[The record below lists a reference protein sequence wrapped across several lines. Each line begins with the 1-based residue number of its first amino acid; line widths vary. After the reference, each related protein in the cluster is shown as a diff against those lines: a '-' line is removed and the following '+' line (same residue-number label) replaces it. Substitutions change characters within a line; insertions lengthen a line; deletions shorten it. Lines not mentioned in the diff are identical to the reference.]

1 MKEKTQNRRLS
12 LLMLLALLAGSM
24 SFARAQSGPMTLQ
37 QCIDYGLTKN
47 KGVLKSKLEIERADE
62 KRAETRSEYLPQV
75 NGSISFQD
83 NLKLQTSILPGELIG
98 QPGTQVPVQFG
109 TKYNTS
115 AGVDAKQ
122 VIYNQSLIYAMRLT
136 RENFKVSEINARK
149 TEEQL
154 IYDIAGAYYSA
165 QISFTQKKLVESNL
179 AQIDSLY
186 KITQIQLENDAAKQ
200 LDLDKL
206 TVNKTNLQTELIT
219 STSSYEKQLL
229 LLKYYMGMPL
239 DGAIE
244 VTEINTKEQ
253 QPAAIVDMNSLY
265 NTDLELIQAQ
275 REIYTVT
282 LKQIRAGYLP
292 SLSLSFQSSVQNMQN
307 DLRMFN
313 KNAQWFPTSYL
324 GLNLSIPI
332 FDGLAKNSRVKQTK
346 IQIEQSVL
354 EEEYLT
360 ENLKM
365 QRENAN
371 NTLKA
376 NQAALTSQ
384 QSNIELAQKVYAVTQ
399 AQFVGGIATV
409 TDLVNAE
416 TSLRDAQT
424 NYLKALV
431 QVKLGELDLIKSTG
445 NIGTL
450 K

>member
-37 QCIDYGLTKN
+37 QCVKYGLTN
-47 KGVLKSKLEIERADE
+47 NRGVLKSKLEIDRANE

-115 AGVDAKQ
+115 AGVEAKQ
-122 VIYNQSLIYAMRLT
+122 ALYNQSLIYAMKLT
-136 RENFKVSEINARK
+136 RQNAKVSEINAKK
-149 TEEQL
+149 TEDQL
-154 IYDIAGAYYSA
+154 IYDIASAYYTA
-165 QISFTQKKLVESNL
+165 QISLTQKKLVESNL

-219 STSSYEKQLL
+219 STNSYNQQLL

-239 DGAIE
+239 DSSIE
-244 VTEINTKEQ
+244 VDSI
-253 QPAAIVDMNSLY
+253 DMNAQSATIIDTKSLD
-265 NTDLELIQAQ
+265 NTDVELVLAQ
-275 REIYTVT
+275 REIYSVT
-282 LKQIRAGYLP
+282 LQQIRAGYLP
-292 SLSLSFQSSVQNMQN
+292 SLSLSFQASVQNMQN

-313 KNAQWFPTSYL
+313 KNSEWFPTSYV

-332 FDGLAKNSRVKQTK
+332 FDGLAKNSRAKQTK

-360 ENLKM
+360 EKLKM

-376 NQAALTSQ
+376 NQSALTSQ
-384 QSNIELAQKVYAVTQ
+384 QQNIELAQKVYTVTM
-399 AQFVGGIATV
+399 AQFIGGIATI

-445 NIGTL
+445 NIGSI

>member
-1 MKEKTQNRRLS
+1 MKENTHNRRLS
-12 LLMLLALLAGSM
+12 LLMLLVLLAGSM

-37 QCIDYGLTKN
+37 QCVQYGLTKN

-75 NGSISFQD
+75 NGTISFQD

-115 AGVDAKQ
+115 LGVDAKQ
-122 VIYNQSLIYAMRLT
+122 VIYNQSLIYGMKLT
-136 RENFKVSEINARK
+136 KENIKVSEINAKK

-154 IYDIAGAYYSA
+154 IYDIATAYYST
-165 QISFTQKKLVESNL
+165 QISFTQRKLVESNL
-179 AQIDSLY
+179 AQIDSLF
-186 KITQIQLENDAAKQ
+186 KITQIQFENDAAKQ

-206 TVNKTNLQTELIT
+206 TVNKTNLQTELVT
-219 STSSYEKQLL
+219 STTNYEQQLL

-239 DGAIE
+239 DASIE
-244 VTEINTKEQ
+244 VTSIDMNE
-253 QPAAIVDMNSLY
+253 QPAAIIDTKSLY
-265 NTDLELIQAQ
+265 TTDLELIQAQ
-275 REIYTVT
+275 REIYSVT
-282 LKQIRAGYLP
+282 LQQIRAGYLP

-307 DLRMFN
+307 DLRMFS
-313 KNAQWFPTSYL
+313 KNAEWFPTSYV

-346 IQIEQSVL
+346 IQLEESVL

-360 ENLKM
+360 EKLKM

-376 NQAALTSQ
+376 NQAALISQ
-384 QSNIELAQKVYAVTQ
+384 QQNIELAQKVYNITM
-399 AQFVGGIATV
+399 AQFVGGIV
-409 TDLVNAE
+409 TITELVNAE
-416 TSLRDAQT
+416 TSLREAQT

-445 NIGTL
+445 NIRTL
-450 K
+450 N

>member
-1 MKEKTQNRRLS
+1 MKERIQNHRLS

-24 SFARAQSGPMTLQ
+24 SFARAQSGQMSLQ
-37 QCIDYGLTKN
+37 QCVQYGLTNN
-47 KGVLKSKLEIERADE
+47 KGVLKSKLEIDRANE
-62 KRAETRSEYLPQV
+62 KRTETRSEYLPQV
-75 NGSISFQD
+75 NGTVSFQD

-115 AGVDAKQ
+115 AGIDAKQ
-122 VIYNQSLIYAMRLT
+122 VIYNQSLIYAMKLT
-136 RENFKVSEINARK
+136 RQSTKVSEINAKK

-154 IYDIAGAYYSA
+154 IYDIASAYYA
-165 QISFTQKKLVESNL
+165 TQISFTQKKLVESNL

-186 KITQIQLENDAAKQ
+186 KITQIQFENDAAKQ

-219 STSSYEKQLL
+219 STSNYEQQLL

-239 DGAIE
+239 DTSIE
-244 VTEINTKEQ
+244 VAAIDMKEQ
-253 QPAAIVDMNSLY
+253 SATMIDIKSLN
-265 NTDLELIQAQ
+265 NTDLELVQAQ
-275 REIYTVT
+275 REIYSVT
-282 LKQIRAGYLP
+282 LQQIRAGYLP

-307 DLRMFN
+307 NLRMFD
-313 KNAQWFPTSYL
+313 KGAKWFPTSYV

-346 IQIEQSVL
+346 FQMEQSVL

-365 QRENAN
+365 QRENAT

-376 NQAALTSQ
+376 NQSALASQ
-384 QSNIELAQKVYAVTQ
+384 QQNIELAQKVYTITM
-399 AQFVGGIATV
+399 AQFIGGIATI
-409 TDLVNAE
+409 TDIVNAE

-445 NIGTL
+445 NIRTL
-450 K
+450 N

>member
-1 MKEKTQNRRLS
+1 MKEKTHNRRLS
-12 LLMLLALLAGSM
+12 LLMLFALLAGSM

-37 QCIDYGLTKN
+37 QCIQYGLTKN
-47 KGVLKSKLEIERADE
+47 KGVLKSKLEIDRANE
-62 KRAETRSEYLPQV
+62 KRTETRSEYLPQV

-115 AGVDAKQ
+115 AGIDAKQ
-122 VIYNQSLIYAMRLT
+122 VLYNQSLIYGMRLT
-136 RENFKVSEINARK
+136 RENAKVSEINAKK

-154 IYDIAGAYYSA
+154 IYDIAGAYYST
-165 QISFTQKKLVESNL
+165 QISFTQRKLVESNL

-186 KITQIQLENDAAKQ
+186 KITKIQLENDAAKQ

-219 STSSYEKQLL
+219 STSNYEQQLL

-239 DGAIE
+239 DAAIE
-244 VTEINTKEQ
+244 VTAIDMNEKPSAIINTE
-253 QPAAIVDMNSLY
+253 SLY
-265 NTDLELIQAQ
+265 TTDLELIQAQ
-275 REIYTVT
+275 REIYSVT
-282 LKQIRAGYLP
+282 LQQIRAGYLP

-307 DLRMFN
+307 DLRMFS
-313 KNAQWFPTSYL
+313 KNAKWFPTSYV
-324 GLNLSIPI
+324 GVSLSIPI
-332 FDGLAKNSRVKQTK
+332 FDGLAKNSRAKQTK
-346 IQIEQSVL
+346 IQLEESVL

-360 ENLKM
+360 EKLKM

-376 NQAALTSQ
+376 NQSALISQ
-384 QSNIELAQKVYAVTQ
+384 QQNIELAQKVYTVTM
-399 AQFVGGIATV
+399 AQFVGGIATI

-431 QVKLGELDLIKSTG
+431 QVKIGELDLIKSTG
-445 NIGTL
+445 NIRTL
-450 K
+450 N

>member
-1 MKEKTQNRRLS
+1 MKEKTQNRHLS

-24 SFARAQSGPMTLQ
+24 SFARAQSGQLSLQ
-37 QCIDYGLTKN
+37 QCVQYGLAKN
-47 KGVLKSKLEIERADE
+47 KGVLKSKLEIDRANE

-75 NGSISFQD
+75 NGSITFQD

-115 AGVDAKQ
+115 AGIDAKQ
-122 VIYNQSLIYAMRLT
+122 VIYNQSLIYSMKLT
-136 RENFKVSEINARK
+136 KQSTKVSEINAKK

-154 IYDIAGAYYSA
+154 IYDIASAYYSA
-165 QISFTQKKLVESNL
+165 QISLTQKKLVESNL

-186 KITQIQLENDAAKQ
+186 KITQIQFENDAAKQ

-219 STSSYEKQLL
+219 STTSYEQQLM

-239 DGAIE
+239 TDAIE
-244 VTEINTKEQ
+244 ISEVDMSGQSSSLINTE
-253 QPAAIVDMNSLY
+253 SLD
-265 NTDLELIQAQ
+265 NTDLELVQTQ
-275 REIYTVT
+275 REIYSVT
-282 LKQIRAGYLP
+282 LQQIRAGYLP
-292 SLSLSFQSSVQNMQN
+292 SLSLSFQSSVQNQQN
-307 DLRMFN
+307 NLRIFQ
-313 KNAQWFPTSYL
+313 KDAQWFPNSYV

-346 IQIEQSVL
+346 IQLEQSVL

-360 ENLKM
+360 EKLKM

-376 NQAALTSQ
+376 NQSALTSQ
-384 QSNIELAQKVYAVTQ
+384 QSNIELAQKVYGITQ
-399 AQFVGGIATV
+399 AQFVGGIATI

-416 TSLRDAQT
+416 NSLRDAQT

-445 NIGTL
+445 NIGNI

>member
-37 QCIDYGLTKN
+37 QCVQYGLTKN
-47 KGVLKSKLEIERADE
+47 KGVLKSKLEIERANE

-75 NGSISFQD
+75 NGTVSFQD

-98 QPGTQVPVQFG
+98 QPGTQIPVQFG

-122 VIYNQSLIYAMRLT
+122 VIYNQSLIYAMKLT

-154 IYDIAGAYYSA
+154 IYDIASAYYSA
-165 QISFTQKKLVESNL
+165 QISFTQKNLVQSNL

-186 KITQIQLENDAAKQ
+186 KITQIQFENDAAKQ

-244 VTEINTKEQ
+244 VTEINTDEK
-253 QPAAIVDMNSLY
+253 PAAIADMNSLY

-275 REIYTVT
+275 REIYSVT
-282 LKQIRAGYLP
+282 LQQIRAGYLP

-307 DLRMFN
+307 DLRMFS
-313 KNAQWFPTSYL
+313 KNAQWFPTSYV

-332 FDGLAKNSRVKQTK
+332 FDGLAKNSRAKQTK

-371 NTLKA
+371 NNLKA

-450 K
+450 TK

>member
-24 SFARAQSGPMTLQ
+24 SFVRAQSGQLSLQ
-37 QCIDYGLTKN
+37 QCVQYGLTKN
-47 KGVLKSKLEIERADE
+47 KGVIKSKLEIDRANE

-75 NGSISFQD
+75 NGSVSFQD
-83 NLKLQTSILPGELIG
+83 NLKLQTSILPGELAG
-98 QPGTQVPVQFG
+98 QPGTQIPVQFG
-109 TKYNTS
+109 TKYNTT
-115 AGVDAKQ
+115 AGFDAKQ
-122 VIYNQSLIYAMRLT
+122 VIYNQSMIYGMRLT
-136 RENFKVSEINARK
+136 RESIKISEINAKK

-154 IYDIAGAYYSA
+154 IYDIASAYYSA
-165 QISFTQKKLVESNL
+165 QISLTQKKLVESNL

-186 KITQIQLENDAAKQ
+186 KITQIQFDNDAAKQ

-219 STSSYEKQLL
+219 STTNYEQQLM

-239 DGAIE
+239 NDAIQVSE
-244 VTEINTKEQ
+244 IDMSGQASSLINTE
-253 QPAAIVDMNSLY
+253 SLN
-265 NTDLELIQAQ
+265 NTDVELVQAQ
-275 REIYTVT
+275 REIYSVT
-282 LKQIRAGYLP
+282 LQQIRAGYLP
-292 SLSLSFQSSVQNMQN
+292 SLSLNFQASVMNMQN
-307 DLRMFN
+307 DLRMFQ
-313 KNAQWFPTSYL
+313 KGAQWFPTSYV

-346 IQIEQSVL
+346 IQLEQSVL

-376 NQAALTSQ
+376 NQSALTSQ
-384 QSNIELAQKVYAVTQ
+384 KSNIELAQKVYGITQ
-399 AQFVGGIATV
+399 AQFVGGIATI

-416 TSLRDAQT
+416 NSLRDAQT

-445 NIGTL
+445 NIGSI

>member
-1 MKEKTQNRRLS
+1 M
-12 LLMLLALLAGSM
+12 
-24 SFARAQSGPMTLQ
+24 
-37 QCIDYGLTKN
+37 
-47 KGVLKSKLEIERADE
+47 
-62 KRAETRSEYLPQV
+62 
-75 NGSISFQD
+75 
-83 NLKLQTSILPGELIG
+83 
-98 QPGTQVPVQFG
+98 
-109 TKYNTS
+109 
-115 AGVDAKQ
+115 
-122 VIYNQSLIYAMRLT
+122 IYDQSLIYAMKLT
-136 RENFKVSEINARK
+136 RQNFKVSEINAKK

-154 IYDIAGAYYSA
+154 IYDIASAYYSA

-179 AQIDSLY
+179 SQIDSLY
-186 KITQIQLENDAAKQ
+186 KITQIQFENDAAKQ

-206 TVNKTNLQTELIT
+206 TVNKTNLQTDLIT
-219 STSSYEKQLL
+219 STTTYEKQLL

-244 VTEINTKEQ
+244 ITETNINEQSAGAIIDTK
-253 QPAAIVDMNSLY
+253 SLN

-275 REIYTVT
+275 REVYAVT
-282 LKQIRAGYLP
+282 LQQIKAGYLP
-292 SLSLSFQSSVQNMQN
+292 SLSLSFHSSIQNQQN
-307 DLRMFN
+307 NLRLFE
-313 KNAQWFPTSYL
+313 KNAKWFPNSYV
-324 GLNLSIPI
+324 GVNLTVPI

-346 IQIEQSVL
+346 IQMEQSVL

-376 NQAALTSQ
+376 NQAALNSQ

-416 TSLRDAQT
+416 NSLREAQT

-445 NIGTL
+445 NIGTI

>member
-1 MKEKTQNRRLS
+1 MKERTQNYRLS

-24 SFARAQSGPMTLQ
+24 SFVRAQSGQMSLQ
-37 QCIDYGLTKN
+37 QCVQYGLTKN
-47 KGVLKSKLEIERADE
+47 KGVLKSKLEIDRTNE
-62 KRAETRSEYLPQV
+62 KRTETRSEYLPQV
-75 NGSISFQD
+75 NGSVSVQD

-109 TKYNTS
+109 TKFNTS
-115 AGVDAKQ
+115 AGIDAKQ
-122 VIYNQSLIYAMRLT
+122 VIYDQSLIYAMKLT
-136 RENFKVSEINARK
+136 RQSTKVSEINARK

-154 IYDIAGAYYSA
+154 IYDIASAYYSA
-165 QISFTQKKLVESNL
+165 QISFTQKQLVESNL

-186 KITQIQLENDAAKQ
+186 KITQIQFENDAAKQ

-206 TVNKTNLQTELIT
+206 TVNKTNLQSELIT
-219 STSSYEKQLL
+219 STTSYEQQLM

-239 DGAIE
+239 DESIE
-244 VTEINTKEQ
+244 VISIDIKEPSATIIDTK
-253 QPAAIVDMNSLY
+253 SLN

-275 REIYTVT
+275 REIYSVT
-282 LKQIRAGYLP
+282 LQQIKAGYLP
-292 SLSLSFQSSVQNMQN
+292 SLSLSFHSSIQNQQN
-307 DLRMFN
+307 NFRIFSN
-313 KNAQWFPTSYL
+313 NAKWFPNSYV
-324 GLNLSIPI
+324 GVNLNIPI

-346 IQIEQSVL
+346 IQMEQSVL
-354 EEEYLT
+354 EEEYMA

-399 AQFVGGIATV
+399 AQFVGGIATI
-409 TDLVNAE
+409 TDMVNAE

-445 NIGTL
+445 NIGNI

>member
-1 MKEKTQNRRLS
+1 MKERTQNYRLS

-24 SFARAQSGPMTLQ
+24 SFVRAQSGQMSLQ
-37 QCIDYGLTKN
+37 QCVQYGLTKN
-47 KGVLKSKLEIERADE
+47 KGVLKSKLEVDRTNE

-75 NGSISFQD
+75 NGTVSVQD

-109 TKYNTS
+109 TKFNTS
-115 AGVDAKQ
+115 AGIDAKQ
-122 VIYNQSLIYAMRLT
+122 VIYDQSLIYAMKLT
-136 RENFKVSEINARK
+136 RQSTKVSEINARK

-154 IYDIAGAYYSA
+154 IYDIASAYYAA
-165 QISFTQKKLVESNL
+165 QISFTQKQLVESNL
-179 AQIDSLY
+179 SQIDSLY
-186 KITQIQLENDAAKQ
+186 KITQIQFENDAAKQ

-219 STSSYEKQLL
+219 STNNYEQQLL

-239 DGAIE
+239 ESSIE
-244 VTEINTKEQ
+244 VTSIDLKEQ
-253 QPAAIVDMNSLY
+253 STRIIDTKSLD
-265 NTDLELIQAQ
+265 NTDLELNLAQ
-275 REIYTVT
+275 REIYSVT
-282 LKQIRAGYLP
+282 LQQIKAGYLP
-292 SLSLSFQSSVQNMQN
+292 SLSLSFHSSIQNQQN
-307 DLRMFN
+307 NFRIFSNDA
-313 KNAQWFPTSYL
+313 KWFPNSYV
-324 GLNLSIPI
+324 GVNLNIPI

-360 ENLKM
+360 EKLKM

-384 QSNIELAQKVYAVTQ
+384 QSNIELAQKVYTVTM
-399 AQFVGGIATV
+399 AQFVGGIATI
-409 TDLVNAE
+409 TDIVNAE

-445 NIGTL
+445 NIRTL
-450 K
+450 N

>member
-1 MKEKTQNRRLS
+1 MKERTQNYRLN

-24 SFARAQSGPMTLQ
+24 SFVRAQSGQMSLQ
-37 QCIDYGLTKN
+37 QCVQYGLTKN
-47 KGVLKSKLEIERADE
+47 KGVLKSKLEVDRINE
-62 KRAETRSEYLPQV
+62 KRAETRAEYLPQV
-75 NGSISFQD
+75 NGTVSVQD

-109 TKYNTS
+109 TKFNTS
-115 AGVDAKQ
+115 AGIDAKQ
-122 VIYNQSLIYAMRLT
+122 VIYDQSLIYSMKLT
-136 RENFKVSEINARK
+136 RQSTKVSEINARK

-154 IYDIAGAYYSA
+154 IYDIASAYYAA
-165 QISFTQKKLVESNL
+165 QISFTQKQLVESNL
-179 AQIDSLY
+179 SQIDSLY
-186 KITQIQLENDAAKQ
+186 KITQIQFDNDAAKQ

-219 STSSYEKQLL
+219 STRNYEQQLL

-239 DGAIE
+239 ESSIE
-244 VTEINTKEQ
+244 VTSIDLNAQSATIIDTK
-253 QPAAIVDMNSLY
+253 SLD
-265 NTDLELIQAQ
+265 NTDLELNLAQ
-275 REIYTVT
+275 REVYSVT
-282 LKQIRAGYLP
+282 LQQIKAGYLP
-292 SLSLSFQSSVQNMQN
+292 SLSLSFHSSIQNQQN
-307 DLRMFN
+307 NFRIFSNDA
-313 KNAQWFPTSYL
+313 KWFPNSYI
-324 GLNLSIPI
+324 GVNLNIPI
-332 FDGLAKNSRVKQTK
+332 FDGLAKNSRVKQTR

-384 QSNIELAQKVYAVTQ
+384 QSNIELAQKVYTVTM
-399 AQFVGGIATV
+399 AQFVGGIATI
-409 TDLVNAE
+409 TDIVNAE
-416 TSLRDAQT
+416 NSMRDAQT

-445 NIGTL
+445 NIRTL
-450 K
+450 N

>member
-1 MKEKTQNRRLS
+1 MKERIQNRRLS
-12 LLMLLALLAGSM
+12 LLMLLVLLTGSM
-24 SFARAQSGPMTLQ
+24 SFVRAQSGQMSLQ
-37 QCIDYGLTKN
+37 QCVQYGLTKN
-47 KGVLKSKLEIERADE
+47 KGVLKSKLEIERMDE
-62 KRAETRSEYLPQV
+62 KRNETRADYLPQV
-75 NGSISFQD
+75 TGSVTFQD

-122 VIYNQSLIYAMRLT
+122 VIYDQSLIYAMKLT
-136 RENFKVSEINARK
+136 RQNFKVSEINVKK

-154 IYDIAGAYYSA
+154 IYDIASAYYGA
-165 QISFTQKKLVESNL
+165 QISYTQKKLIESNL
-179 AQIDSLY
+179 SQIDSLY
-186 KITQIQLENDAAKQ
+186 KITQIQFENDAAKQ

-206 TVNKTNLQTELIT
+206 TVNKTNLQSDLANSIT
-219 STSSYEKQLL
+219 NYEKQLL

-239 DGAIE
+239 NEGIE
-244 VTEINTKEQ
+244 VPAININEQSATIVNTE
-253 QPAAIVDMNSLY
+253 SLN

-275 REIYTVT
+275 REVYNVT
-282 LKQIRAGYLP
+282 LQQIRAGYLP
-292 SLSLSFQSSVQNMQN
+292 SLSLSFHSSIQNQQN
-307 DLRMFN
+307 NLRLFE
-313 KNAQWFPTSYL
+313 KNAKWFPNSYV
-324 GLNLSIPI
+324 GINLTIPI

-346 IQIEQSVL
+346 IQLEQSVL

-371 NTLKA
+371 NALKA

-384 QSNIELAQKVYAVTQ
+384 QSNIELAQKVYVITQ
-399 AQFVGGIATV
+399 AQFVGGIATI

-416 TSLRDAQT
+416 NSLRDAQA

-445 NIGTL
+445 NIATL
-450 K
+450 R

>member
-37 QCIDYGLTKN
+37 QCVQYGLTKN
-47 KGVLKSKLEIERADE
+47 KGVLKSKLEIDRANE

-109 TKYNTS
+109 TKYNTT
-115 AGVDAKQ
+115 AGVEAKQ
-122 VIYNQSLIYAMRLT
+122 VLYNQSLIYAMRLT
-136 RENFKVSEINARK
+136 RENFKVSEINAKK

-154 IYDIAGAYYSA
+154 IYDIASAYYSA
-165 QISFTQKKLVESNL
+165 QISLTQKKLVESNL

-186 KITQIQLENDAAKQ
+186 KITQIQFENDAAKQ

-206 TVNKTNLQTELIT
+206 TVNKTNLQTDLIT
-219 STSSYEKQLL
+219 NTSNYEKQLL
-229 LLKYYMGMPL
+229 LLKYYIGMPL

-244 VTEINTKEQ
+244 VTEINTGEK
-253 QPAAIVDMNSLY
+253 PAALADMNSLY

-275 REIYTVT
+275 REIYSVT
-282 LKQIRAGYLP
+282 LQQIRAGYLP
-292 SLSLSFQSSVQNMQN
+292 SLSLSFQASVQNMQN
-307 DLRMFN
+307 DLRMFH
-313 KNAQWFPTSYL
+313 KNAEWFPTSYV

-332 FDGLAKNSRVKQTK
+332 FDGLSKNSRAKQTK

-384 QSNIELAQKVYAVTQ
+384 QSNIELAQKVYGVTQ
-399 AQFVGGIATV
+399 AQFIGGIATV

-416 TSLRDAQT
+416 NSLRDAQA

-450 K
+450 TK

>member
-12 LLMLLALLAGSM
+12 LLMLLALMAGSM
-24 SFARAQSGPMTLQ
+24 SFARAQSGPMSLQ
-37 QCIDYGLTKN
+37 QCVQYGLTNN
-47 KGVLKSKLEIERADE
+47 KGVLKSQLEIDRANE
-62 KRAETRSEYLPQV
+62 KRSETRAEYLPQV
-75 NGSISFQD
+75 NGTISFQD

-98 QPGTQVPVQFG
+98 QPGTQVPVRFG

-122 VIYNQSLIYAMRLT
+122 VLYNQSLIYAMKLT
-136 RENFKVSEINARK
+136 RQNAKISEINVKK

-154 IYDIAGAYYSA
+154 IYDIASAYYAA

-186 KITQIQLENDAAKQ
+186 KITQIQVENDAAKQ

-219 STSSYEKQLL
+219 SNNSYDQQLL
-229 LLKYYMGMPL
+229 LLKYYMGMAL
-239 DGAIE
+239 DASIEIPAIAINE
-244 VTEINTKEQ
+244 QSSAIINTE
-253 QPAAIVDMNSLY
+253 SLY
-265 NTDLELIQAQ
+265 TTDLELIQAQ
-275 REIYTVT
+275 REVYSVT
-282 LKQIRAGYLP
+282 LQQIRAGYLP

-307 DLRMFN
+307 DLRMFQ
-313 KNAQWFPTSYL
+313 KGAKWFPTSYV
-324 GLNLSIPI
+324 GVSLSIPI
-332 FDGLAKNSRVKQTK
+332 FDGLAKNSRAKQTK
-346 IQIEQSVL
+346 IQMEESLL
-354 EEEYLT
+354 EEQYLT
-360 ENLKM
+360 EKLKM
-365 QRENAN
+365 QRTNAN

-376 NQAALTSQ
+376 NQSALTSQ
-384 QSNIELAQKVYAVTQ
+384 QQNIELAQKVYTVTM
-399 AQFVGGIATV
+399 AQFVGGIATI

-445 NIGTL
+445 NIRTL
-450 K
+450 N

>member
-1 MKEKTQNRRLS
+1 MKERIQNHRLS

-24 SFARAQSGPMTLQ
+24 SFVRAQSGQMTLQ
-37 QCIDYGLTKN
+37 QCVQYGLTKN
-47 KGVLKSKLEIERADE
+47 KGVLKSKLEIDRANE
-62 KRAETRSEYLPQV
+62 KRTETRSEYLPQV
-75 NGSISFQD
+75 SGSVSFQN

-109 TKYNTS
+109 TKYNTT
-115 AGVDAKQ
+115 AGIDAKQ
-122 VIYNQSLIYAMRLT
+122 VIYNQSLIYSMKLT
-136 RENFKVSEINARK
+136 RQSTKVSEINARK

-154 IYDIAGAYYSA
+154 IYDIASAYYAA
-165 QISFTQKKLVESNL
+165 QISFTQKQLVESNL

-186 KITQIQLENDAAKQ
+186 KITQIQFDNDAAKQ

-206 TVNKTNLQTELIT
+206 TVNKTNLQTELTT
-219 STSSYEKQLL
+219 STTNYEQQLL
-229 LLKYYMGMPL
+229 LLKYYAGMPL
-239 DGAIE
+239 DASIE
-244 VTEINTKEQ
+244 VTSIDLNGQSATIIDTK
-253 QPAAIVDMNSLY
+253 SLD
-265 NTDLELIQAQ
+265 NTDLELNMAQ
-275 REIYTVT
+275 REIYSVT
-282 LKQIRAGYLP
+282 LQQIRAGYLP
-292 SLSLSFQSSVQNMQN
+292 SLSLNFQSSVQNMQN
-307 DLRMFN
+307 DLRMFE
-313 KNAQWFPTSYL
+313 KGAKWFPTSYI

-332 FDGLAKNSRVKQTK
+332 FDGLAKNSRAKQTK

-384 QSNIELAQKVYAVTQ
+384 QSNIELAQKVYTVTM
-399 AQFVGGIATV
+399 AQFVGGIATI
-409 TDLVNAE
+409 TDIVNAE

-445 NIGTL
+445 NIGSL
-450 K
+450 NK

>member
-1 MKEKTQNRRLS
+1 MKERTQNYRLN

-24 SFARAQSGPMTLQ
+24 SFVRAQSGQMSLQ
-37 QCIDYGLTKN
+37 QCVQYGLTKN
-47 KGVLKSKLEIERADE
+47 KGVLKSKLEVDRINE
-62 KRAETRSEYLPQV
+62 KRAETRAEYLPQV
-75 NGSISFQD
+75 NGTVSVQD

-109 TKYNTS
+109 TKFNTS
-115 AGVDAKQ
+115 AGIDAKQ
-122 VIYNQSLIYAMRLT
+122 VIYDQSLIYAMKLT
-136 RENFKVSEINARK
+136 KQSTKVSEINARK

-154 IYDIAGAYYSA
+154 IYDIASAYYAA
-165 QISFTQKKLVESNL
+165 QISFTQKQLVESNL
-179 AQIDSLY
+179 SQIDSLY
-186 KITQIQLENDAAKQ
+186 KITQIQFDNDAAKQ

-206 TVNKTNLQTELIT
+206 TVNKTNLQTELVT
-219 STSSYEKQLL
+219 SKTNYEQQLL

-239 DGAIE
+239 ESSIE
-244 VTEINTKEQ
+244 VTSIDLNGKSATIIDNK
-253 QPAAIVDMNSLY
+253 SLD
-265 NTDLELIQAQ
+265 NTDLELNLAQ
-275 REIYTVT
+275 REIYSVT
-282 LKQIRAGYLP
+282 LQQIKAGYLP
-292 SLSLSFQSSVQNMQN
+292 SLSLSFHSSIQNQQN
-307 DLRMFN
+307 DFRIFSN
-313 KNAQWFPTSYL
+313 NAKWFPNSYV
-324 GLNLSIPI
+324 GVNLNIPI

-384 QSNIELAQKVYAVTQ
+384 QSNIELAQKVYTVTM
-399 AQFVGGIATV
+399 AQFVGGIATI
-409 TDLVNAE
+409 TDIVNAE
-416 TSLRDAQT
+416 NSMRDAQT

>member
-24 SFARAQSGPMTLQ
+24 SFARAQSGQMSLQ
-37 QCIDYGLTKN
+37 QCVQYGLTNN
-47 KGVLKSKLEIERADE
+47 KSVLRSKLEIDRANE
-62 KRAETRSEYLPQV
+62 KRTETRSEYLPQV

-83 NLKLQTSILPGELIG
+83 NLKLQTSILPGELAG
-98 QPGTQVPVQFG
+98 QPGTQIPVQFG
-109 TKYNTS
+109 TKYNTT

-122 VIYNQSLIYAMRLT
+122 VLYNQSLIYAMKLT
-136 RENFKVSEINARK
+136 RQNMKVSEINVKK

-154 IYDIAGAYYSA
+154 IYDIASAYYSS
-165 QISFTQKKLVESNL
+165 QISLTQKKLVESNL
-179 AQIDSLY
+179 AQIDSLF
-186 KITQIQLENDAAKQ
+186 KITQIQFDNDAAKQ

-219 STSSYEKQLL
+219 STSNYEKQLL

-239 DGAIE
+239 DASIDIPAINVDE
-244 VTEINTKEQ
+244 QSAAMIDTK
-253 QPAAIVDMNSLY
+253 SLD
-265 NTDLELIQAQ
+265 NTDLELVQAQ
-275 REIYTVT
+275 REIYSVT
-282 LKQIRAGYLP
+282 LQQIRAGYLP
-292 SLSLSFQSSVQNMQN
+292 SLSLNFQASVMNMQN
-307 DLRMFN
+307 NLRMFE
-313 KNAQWFPTSYL
+313 KGAQWFPTSYV

-346 IQIEQSVL
+346 FQIEQSVL

-371 NTLKA
+371 NNLKA
-376 NQAALTSQ
+376 NQSALTSQ
-384 QSNIELAQKVYAVTQ
+384 KSNIELAQKVYGITQ
-399 AQFVGGIATV
+399 AQFIGGIATI

-416 TSLRDAQT
+416 NSLRDAQT

-445 NIGTL
+445 NIGTI